1 MGIFGKSQDPRST
14 ESTRPAAPTPAPSV
28 APSIANPRALPSQ
41 SSTPAGSG
49 AVCVIGSKT
58 VLKGEIT
65 GDEDIQVEGRV
76 EGEIRI
82 SKDLRI
88 GTGGSVKASVH
99 AAAVVVSGELTGD
112 CTATSRV
119 EIQATGRLFGN
130 IRAPRVVIAEGATF
144 RGMSDM
150 SAR

>member
-1 MGIFGKSQDPRST
+1 MGIFGKTPEGRTAEPPRPT
-14 ESTRPAAPTPAPSV
+14 AATPAPSPLSSPSPRPQA
-28 APSIANPRALPSQ
+28 APGC
-41 SSTPAGSG
+41 T
-49 AVCVIGSKT
+49 VCVIGSKT
-58 VLKGEIT
+58 TLKGEIT
-65 GDEDIQVEGRV
+65 GDEDILVEGRV

-82 SKDLRI
+82 SKDLRV
-88 GTGGSVKASVH
+88 GSGGAVKASVH
-99 AAAVVVSGELTGD
+99 AAAVVICGELTGD

-150 SAR
+150 SPQKD

>member
-1 MGIFGKSQDPRST
+1 MGIFGKSPETRPT
-14 ESTRPAAPTPAPSV
+14 EAPRPAAPSAPV
-28 APSIANPRALPSQ
+28 APSL
-41 SSTPAGSG
+41 TPTARNQPQ
-49 AVCVIGSKT
+49 AQVATACVIGSKT
-58 VLKGEIT
+58 ALKGEIT
-65 GDEDIQVEGRV
+65 GDEDILVEGRV

-88 GTGGSVKASVH
+88 GTGGLVKASVQ
-99 AAAVVVSGELTGD
+99 AAAVVVCGELTGD
-112 CTATSRV
+112 CTATARV

-150 SAR
+150 SARKE

>member
-1 MGIFGKSQDPRST
+1 MMGIFGKTPDTRPT
-14 ESTRPAAPTPAPSV
+14 EAPRPAAASTSATPLVSPSPTARPQQPAPS
-28 APSIANPRALPSQ
+28 AA
-41 SSTPAGSG
+41 
-49 AVCVIGSKT
+49 CVIGSHT
-58 VLKGEIT
+58 TLKGEIT
-65 GDEDIQVEGRV
+65 GDEDILVEGRV

-88 GTGGSVKASVH
+88 GPGGAVKASVQ
-99 AAAVVVSGELTGD
+99 AAAVVISGELTGD
-112 CTATSRV
+112 CTANVRV

-150 SAR
+150 STRKD